1 MKTLLLLLWLL
12 PALAVAQGLVNV
24 NNRGLNPARLV
35 LDSAGS
41 PLVGT
46 NYVAQILYGPDSQS
60 VTNELGAVMPF
71 RPRTTTSPG
80 TWNPLV
86 GTGIRTVPGFPS
98 GTTVWMKVR
107 VWDRSNYP
115 TWREVVASSDPVPV
129 CGSIYGESSAF
140 PVTLGFLDQP
150 SSGTIV
156 NFPGLQLAST
166 PAPVCSIGSR
176 VFEVAENAPA
186 TFVSLESTYF
196 YSSNEYIGTGIFPDH
211 RVGFLTPT
219 NGGWRLEGK
228 LNAIGLVAT
237 VYRYGFIQNPPST
250 QEYVGFLYFRVT
262 PSPRRPFLDVART
275 NSRPALT
282 MRGLPPRRYGI
293 EGSTNLT
300 GWTRLGEL
308 SLGEDGNAPVPD
320 AWLDTNATQF
330 VRFVPLP

>member
-12 PALAVAQGLVNV
+12 PALAVAQGVVNV
-24 NNRGLNPARLV
+24 NNRGLNPQRLV
-35 LDSAGS
+35 LDPDWR

-46 NYVAQILYGPDSQS
+46 NYVAQILYGPNSQT

-71 RPRTTTSPG
+71 RVATTSSPG
-80 TWNPLV
+80 TWNP
-86 GTGIRTVPGFPS
+86 GREGIRTVPGFPP
-98 GTTVWMKVR
+98 GATVWMRVR

-115 TWREVVASSDPVPV
+115 TWKEVVAASDPVPV
-129 CGSIYGESSAF
+129 CGLIYGESQAF
-140 PVTLGFLDQP
+140 PVTVGSLDQP
-150 SSGTIV
+150 ISGTIV
-156 NFPGLQLAST
+156 NFPGLQLVRIQE
-166 PAPVCSIGSR
+166 PVCSIGSR

-196 YSSNEYIGTGIFPDH
+196 YSSNEYIGSGIFPDH

-219 NGGWRLEGK
+219 NGGWRFEGK
-228 LNAIGLVAT
+228 PNAIGLVAT
-237 VYRYGFIQNPPST
+237 VYRYGFFQNPPST

-262 PSPRRPFLDVART
+262 PSPRRPFLDFAVT
-275 NSRPALT
+275 NSWPSLT
-282 MRGLPPRRYGI
+282 LRGLPPRSYRI

-320 AWLDTNATQF
+320 AWLATNTTQF
-330 VRFVPLP
+330 VRFGPLP